1 MTYRLRSTLGAVAV
15 AAGMVFASG
24 PALAQEGV
32 NVRPGGS
39 AVSRLIPAE
48 ALEKQAVQEYGQLK
62 QEAARKGLLAGT
74 NDPQLVRLRRI
85 ANRILPHTAKWN
97 ARASQW
103 PWEVNL
109 IKSDEINAFCM
120 PGGKIAFFT
129 GIISKLKLTDDEI
142 AMIMGHEIAH
152 ALQEH
157 ARERAAKSELTNAG
171 ASLLSQFFGLGDL
184 GNMALGVGA
193 QLMSLKFSRGDE
205 SEADLVGLD
214 IAARAGYDPRA
225 SITLWQKM
233 GSVGGNGPIEF
244 LSTHPSG
251 TSRIAELEKQIP
263 NVLPLYA
270 RTKGM
275 SVGQLPPYRSNVSN
289 LGPAPQDA
297 GDQNRNAPLRR

>member
-1 MTYRLRSTLGAVAV
+1 MTYRLRNTLGAVAL
-15 AAGMVFASG
+15 ATSMLFASSQV
-24 PALAQEGV
+24 LAQEGV

-39 AVSRLIPAE
+39 AVSRLIPAD
-48 ALEKQAVQEYGQLK
+48 ALEKQAVQEYAQLK
-62 QEAARKGLLAGT
+62 QEAAAKGVLAGT
-74 NDPQLVRLRRI
+74 NDSQLVRLRRI

-97 ARASQW
+97 ARASEW

-129 GIISKLKLTDDEI
+129 GIINKLKLTDDEI
-142 AMIMGHEIAH
+142 AMVMGHEIAH

-171 ASLLSQFFGLGDL
+171 AGLISQFFGLGDL

-263 NVLPLYA
+263 NVLSLYA

-275 SVGQLPPYRSNVSN
+275 SVAQLPPYRSNVSN
-289 LGPAPQDA
+289 LGAAPQDA